1 MSDSRK
7 ILINESF
14 LSSSTSKKNR
24 KGGNVK
30 TKKDKPKS
38 VIKPNSL
45 KKTLLEKIKK
55 HQQHEKMT
63 KDEASRNE
71 SSRDESSREKS
82 DDSTKKDNQFHDSF
96 MNSLEYLNKLN
107 EKNKT
112 DKKNRTKRNKTMKNS
127 AMVGGSNDKPVPM
140 IQNPIGPLVLV
151 DLPMDFDRPYTV
163 PYTSPYTSPYINQQP
178 YVNNNGHFG
187 ETIIHTSSMNENPM
201 YGGNHIPVPYPIT
214 PVQVQPLPPGQP
226 IAHVQSV
233 QPMQPIPI
241 IQSRIPQVQSRPITP
256 DTPYGCLKGGNKP
269 TYRDYH
275 NKTLK
280 NKPITIETSNRH
292 NNNNNTAIVNTERKQ
307 KLAELKKSYKKI
319 RQKKRTTRKSTF
331 VLGKIGGKVSVLI
344 KNNATRRKVKREHG
358 LLKQKSIIEIKKHLY
373 DKNLLKLG
381 STAPNDV
388 LRTLYEQSILA
399 GDVTNTAND
408 VQIHNFMNK

>member
-14 LSSSTSKKNR
+14 LSSSSTSKKNR
-24 KGGNVK
+24 KGGKVK
-30 TKKDKPKS
+30 TRKEKPKS

-55 HQQHEKMT
+55 HQQHEKIT
-63 KDEASRNE
+63 KDE
-71 SSRDESSREKS
+71 SSRDKSDESSRDKS
-82 DDSTKKDNQFHDSF
+82 DDSTKKDNQFHDNF

-112 DKKNRTKRNKTMKNS
+112 SKKNRTKRNKSMKNGPV
-127 AMVGGSNDKPVPM
+127 VGGSNNKPVPM
-140 IQNPIGPLVLV
+140 IQNPSEPLVLV
-151 DLPMDFDRPYTV
+151 DLPMDFDSRHTV
-163 PYTSPYTSPYINQQP
+163 PQP
-178 YVNNNGHFG
+178 YVNNNDHFD
-187 ETIIHTSSMNENPM
+187 ETIIHTSTINENPI

-214 PVQVQPLPPGQP
+214 PVQ
-226 IAHVQSV
+226 I
-233 QPMQPIPI
+233 QPIPPVQQI
-241 IQSRIPQVQSRPITP
+241 PVIQSRIPLVQPIPQVQSIPITP
-256 DTPYGCLKGGNKP
+256 DTPYGCLKGGQKP
-269 TYRDYH
+269 TYRAYH

-280 NKPITIETSNRH
+280 NKPLTIETSNRH
-292 NNNNNTAIVNTERKQ
+292 NNNNNTPIVNTERKQ
-307 KLAELKKSYKKI
+307 KLAELQKSYKKI

-331 VLGKIGGKVSVLI
+331 VLGKVGGKVSVLI
-344 KNNATRRKVKREHG
+344 KNNATRRKVNREHG

-373 DKNLLKLG
+373 DKNLLKIG

-399 GDVTNTAND
+399 GDVTNIAND

>member
-14 LSSSTSKKNR
+14 LSSSSASKKSR
-24 KGGNVK
+24 KGGKVK
-30 TKKDKPKS
+30 TRKEKPKS

-55 HQQHEKMT
+55 HQQHEKIT
-63 KDEASRNE
+63 KDE
-71 SSRDESSREKS
+71 SSRDKSDESSRDKS
-82 DDSTKKDNQFHDSF
+82 DDSTKKDNQFHDNF

-112 DKKNRTKRNKTMKNS
+112 SKKNRTKRNKSMKNGPV
-127 AMVGGSNDKPVPM
+127 VGGSNNKPVPM
-140 IQNPIGPLVLV
+140 IQNPSEPLVLV
-151 DLPMDFDRPYTV
+151 DLPMDFDSRHTV
-163 PYTSPYTSPYINQQP
+163 PQP
-178 YVNNNGHFG
+178 YVNNNDHFD
-187 ETIIHTSSMNENPM
+187 ETIIHTSTINENPI

-214 PVQVQPLPPGQP
+214 PVQ
-226 IAHVQSV
+226 I
-233 QPMQPIPI
+233 QPIPPVQQI
-241 IQSRIPQVQSRPITP
+241 PVIQSRIPLVQPIPQVQSIPITP
-256 DTPYGCLKGGNKP
+256 DTPYGCLKGGQKP
-269 TYRDYH
+269 TYRAYH

-280 NKPITIETSNRH
+280 NKPLTIETSNRH
-292 NNNNNTAIVNTERKQ
+292 NNNNNTPIVNTERKQ
-307 KLAELKKSYKKI
+307 KLAELQKSYKKI

-331 VLGKIGGKVSVLI
+331 VLGKVGGKVSVLI
-344 KNNATRRKVKREHG
+344 KNNATRRKVNREHG

-373 DKNLLKLG
+373 DKNLLKIG

-399 GDVTNTAND
+399 GDVTNIAND

>member
-14 LSSSTSKKNR
+14 LSSSSASKKSR
-24 KGGNVK
+24 KGGKVK
-30 TKKDKPKS
+30 TRKEKPKS

-55 HQQHEKMT
+55 HQQHEKIT
-63 KDEASRNE
+63 NDE
-71 SSRDESSREKS
+71 SSRDKS
-82 DDSTKKDNQFHDSF
+82 DDSTKKDNQFHDNF

-112 DKKNRTKRNKTMKNS
+112 DKKNRTKRNKSMKNG
-127 AMVGGSNDKPVPM
+127 AVVGGSNNKPVPM
-140 IQNPIGPLVLV
+140 IQNPVGPLEPLVLV
-151 DLPMDFDRPYTV
+151 DLPMDFDSQHTV
-163 PYTSPYTSPYINQQP
+163 QQP

-187 ETIIHTSSMNENPM
+187 ETIIHTSSMSENPI
-201 YGGNHIPVPYPIT
+201 YGGANIPVPYPTT
-214 PVQVQPLPPGQP
+214 PVQIQP
-226 IAHVQSV
+226 IPPVHSV
-233 QPMQPIPI
+233 QPIQPIH
-241 IQSRIPQVQSRPITP
+241 QVQPMPITP
-256 DTPYGCLKGGNKP
+256 DTPYGCLKGGKKP
-269 TYRDYH
+269 TYRAYH

-280 NKPITIETSNRH
+280 NKPLTIETSNTH
-292 NNNNNTAIVNTERKQ
+292 NNTPIVNTERKQ
-307 KLAELKKSYKKI
+307 KLAELQKSYKKI

-331 VLGKIGGKVSVLI
+331 TLGKVGGKVSVLI

-373 DKNLLKLG
+373 DKHLLKIG

>member
-14 LSSSTSKKNR
+14 LSSSSASKKSR
-24 KGGNVK
+24 KGGKVK
-30 TKKDKPKS
+30 TRKEKPKS

-55 HQQHEKMT
+55 HQQHEKIT
-63 KDEASRNE
+63 KDEY
-71 SSRDESSREKS
+71 SRDKS
-82 DDSTKKDNQFHDSF
+82 DDSTKKDNQFHDNF

-112 DKKNRTKRNKTMKNS
+112 DKKNRTKRNKSMKNG
-127 AMVGGSNDKPVPM
+127 AVVGGSNNKPVPM
-140 IQNPIGPLVLV
+140 IQNPVGPLGPLEPLVLV
-151 DLPMDFDRPYTV
+151 DLPMDFDSRHTV
-163 PYTSPYTSPYINQQP
+163 PQP
-178 YVNNNGHFG
+178 YVNNNGNFG

-214 PVQVQPLPPGQP
+214 PVQ
-226 IAHVQSV
+226 
-233 QPMQPIPI
+233 MQPIPPVHSVQP
-241 IQSRIPQVQSRPITP
+241 IQPIHQVQPRPITP
-256 DTPYGCLKGGNKP
+256 DTPYGCLKGGKKP
-269 TYRDYH
+269 TYRAYH

-280 NKPITIETSNRH
+280 NKPLTIETSNRH
-292 NNNNNTAIVNTERKQ
+292 NNNNNNNNNTERKQ
-307 KLAELKKSYKKI
+307 KLAELQKSYKKI

-331 VLGKIGGKVSVLI
+331 VLGKVGGKVSVLI

-358 LLKQKSIIEIKKHLY
+358 LLRQKSIIEIKKHLY
-373 DKNLLKLG
+373 DKNLLKIG

>member
-7 ILINESF
+7 IVINESF
-14 LSSSTSKKNR
+14 LSSSSASKKSR
-24 KGGNVK
+24 KGGKVK
-30 TKKDKPKS
+30 TRKEKPKS

-63 KDEASRNE
+63 KDE
-71 SSRDESSREKS
+71 SSRDKS
-82 DDSTKKDNQFHDSF
+82 DDSTKKDNQFHDNF

-112 DKKNRTKRNKTMKNS
+112 SKKNRTKRNKSMKNG
-127 AMVGGSNDKPVPM
+127 AVVGGSNHKPAPL
-140 IQNPIGPLVLV
+140 IHNPIGPLEPLVLV
-151 DLPMDFDRPYTV
+151 DLPMDFDSQHTV
-163 PYTSPYTSPYINQQP
+163 PQP

-187 ETIIHTSSMNENPM
+187 ETIIHTSTMSENPM
-201 YGGNHIPVPYPIT
+201 YGGANIPTPYPIT
-214 PVQVQPLPPGQP
+214 PVQIQP
-226 IAHVQSV
+226 IPPVQSV
-233 QPMQPIPI
+233 QPAQPMQPIH
-241 IQSRIPQVQSRPITP
+241 QVQPIPPVQSIPITP
-256 DTPYGCLKGGNKP
+256 DAPYGCLKGGKKP
-269 TYRDYH
+269 TYRAYH

-280 NKPITIETSNRH
+280 NKPLTIETSNTH
-292 NNNNNTAIVNTERKQ
+292 NYTPIVNTERKQ

-331 VLGKIGGKVSVLI
+331 TLGKVGGKVSVLI

-373 DKNLLKLG
+373 DKHLLKIG

>member
-7 ILINESF
+7 IVINESF
-14 LSSSTSKKNR
+14 LSSSSASKKSR
-24 KGGNVK
+24 KGGKVK
-30 TKKDKPKS
+30 TRKEKPKS

-63 KDEASRNE
+63 KDE
-71 SSRDESSREKS
+71 SSRDKS
-82 DDSTKKDNQFHDSF
+82 DDSTQKDNQFHDNF

-112 DKKNRTKRNKTMKNS
+112 SKKNRTKRNKSMKNG
-127 AMVGGSNDKPVPM
+127 AVVGGSNHKPAPL
-140 IQNPIGPLVLV
+140 IHNPIGPLEPLVLV
-151 DLPMDFDRPYTV
+151 DLPMDFDSQHTV
-163 PYTSPYTSPYINQQP
+163 PQP

-187 ETIIHTSSMNENPM
+187 ETIIHTSTMSENPM
-201 YGGNHIPVPYPIT
+201 YGGANIPTPYPIT
-214 PVQVQPLPPGQP
+214 PVQIQP
-226 IAHVQSV
+226 IPPVQSV
-233 QPMQPIPI
+233 QPAQPMQPIH
-241 IQSRIPQVQSRPITP
+241 QVQPIPPVQSIPITP
-256 DTPYGCLKGGNKP
+256 DAPYGCLKGGKKP
-269 TYRDYH
+269 TYRAYH

-280 NKPITIETSNRH
+280 NKPLTIETSNTH
-292 NNNNNTAIVNTERKQ
+292 NYTPIVNTERKQ

-331 VLGKIGGKVSVLI
+331 TLGKVGGKVSVLI

-373 DKNLLKLG
+373 DKHLLKIG

>member
-7 ILINESF
+7 IVINESF
-14 LSSSTSKKNR
+14 LSSSSASKKSR
-24 KGGNVK
+24 KGGKVK
-30 TKKDKPKS
+30 TRKEKPKS

-63 KDEASRNE
+63 KDESSRDKSSRNE
-71 SSRDESSREKS
+71 S
-82 DDSTKKDNQFHDSF
+82 DDSTKKENQFHDNF

-107 EKNKT
+107 EKNKMS
-112 DKKNRTKRNKTMKNS
+112 KKNRTKRNKSMKNG
-127 AMVGGSNDKPVPM
+127 AVVGGSNHKPVSL
-140 IQNPIGPLVLV
+140 IQNPVEPLVLV
-151 DLPMDFDRPYTV
+151 DLPMDFDSRHTV
-163 PYTSPYTSPYINQQP
+163 PQP
-178 YVNNNGHFG
+178 YVNNNGNFG
-187 ETIIHTSSMNENPM
+187 ETIIHTSTMSENPI
-201 YGGNHIPVPYPIT
+201 YGGANIPPPYPTT
-214 PVQVQPLPPGQP
+214 PVQMQPMQP
-226 IAHVQSV
+226 IPPVESV
-233 QPMQPIPI
+233 QPMQPIH
-241 IQSRIPQVQSRPITP
+241 QVQPRPITP
-256 DTPYGCLKGGNKP
+256 DTPYGCLKGGKKP
-269 TYRDYH
+269 TYRAYH

-280 NKPITIETSNRH
+280 NKPLTIETSNTH
-292 NNNNNTAIVNTERKQ
+292 NNNAVIVNTERKQ

-331 VLGKIGGKVSVLI
+331 TLGKVGGKVSVLI

-373 DKNLLKLG
+373 DKNLLKIG

>member
-7 ILINESF
+7 IVINESF
-14 LSSSTSKKNR
+14 LSSSSASKKSR
-24 KGGNVK
+24 KGGKVK
-30 TKKDKPKS
+30 TRKEKPKS

-63 KDEASRNE
+63 KDE
-71 SSRDESSREKS
+71 SSRDKS
-82 DDSTKKDNQFHDSF
+82 DDSTKKDNQFHDNF

-112 DKKNRTKRNKTMKNS
+112 SKKNRTKRNKSMKNG
-127 AMVGGSNDKPVPM
+127 AVVGGSNHKPAPL
-140 IQNPIGPLVLV
+140 IHNPIGPLEPLVLV
-151 DLPMDFDRPYTV
+151 DLPMDFDSQHTV
-163 PYTSPYTSPYINQQP
+163 PQP

-187 ETIIHTSSMNENPM
+187 ETIIHTSTMSENPM
-201 YGGNHIPVPYPIT
+201 YGGANIPPPYPIT
-214 PVQVQPLPPGQP
+214 PVQIQP
-226 IAHVQSV
+226 IPPVQSV
-233 QPMQPIPI
+233 QPMQPMQP
-241 IQSRIPQVQSRPITP
+241 IPQVQPIPPVQSIPITP
-256 DTPYGCLKGGNKP
+256 DAPYGCLKGGKKP
-269 TYRDYH
+269 TYRAYH

-280 NKPITIETSNRH
+280 NKPITIETSNTH
-292 NNNNNTAIVNTERKQ
+292 NNNTAIVNTERKQ

-331 VLGKIGGKVSVLI
+331 TLGKVGGKVSVLI

-373 DKNLLKLG
+373 DKHLLKIG

-408 VQIHNFMNK
+408 VQIHNFLNK

>member
-1 MSDSRK
+1 MSDSKK

-14 LSSSTSKKNR
+14 LSSSASKKNR
-24 KGGNVK
+24 KGGKVK
-30 TKKDKPKS
+30 TKKEKPKS

-63 KDEASRNE
+63 KDESSRNE
-71 SSRDESSREKS
+71 SSRDKSSRDKSSRNEYSRNEYSRDKS

-107 EKNKT
+107 EKNRT
-112 DKKNRTKRNKTMKNS
+112 DKKNRTKRNKSMKNG
-127 AMVGGSNDKPVPM
+127 AVVGGSNNKPVPM
-140 IQNPIGPLVLV
+140 IQNPVGPLEPLVLV
-151 DLPMDFDRPYTV
+151 DLPMDFDSRHTV
-163 PYTSPYTSPYINQQP
+163 PQP
-178 YVNNNGHFG
+178 YVNNNGNFG
-187 ETIIHTSSMNENPM
+187 ETIIHTSSMNENPI
-201 YGGNHIPVPYPIT
+201 YGGANIPPPYPTT
-214 PVQVQPLPPGQP
+214 PVQIQPMQP
-226 IAHVQSV
+226 IPSV
-233 QPMQPIPI
+233 QPMQPIH
-241 IQSRIPQVQSRPITP
+241 QVQPMPITP
-256 DTPYGCLKGGNKP
+256 DTPYGCLKGGKKP
-269 TYRDYH
+269 TYRAYH

-280 NKPITIETSNRH
+280 NKPLTIETSNRH
-292 NNNNNTAIVNTERKQ
+292 NNTPIVNTERKQ

-331 VLGKIGGKVSVLI
+331 VLGKVGGKVSVLI

-358 LLKQKSIIEIKKHLY
+358 LLRQKSIIEIKKHLY
-373 DKNLLKLG
+373 DKNLLKIG

>member
-7 ILINESF
+7 IVINESF
-14 LSSSTSKKNR
+14 LSSSSASKKSR
-24 KGGNVK
+24 KGGKVK
-30 TKKDKPKS
+30 TRKEKPKS

-63 KDEASRNE
+63 KDE
-71 SSRDESSREKS
+71 SSRDKS
-82 DDSTKKDNQFHDSF
+82 DDSTKKDNQFHDNF

-112 DKKNRTKRNKTMKNS
+112 SKKNRTKRNKSMKNG
-127 AMVGGSNDKPVPM
+127 AVVGGSNHKPAPL
-140 IQNPIGPLVLV
+140 IHNPIGPLEPLVLV
-151 DLPMDFDRPYTV
+151 DLPMDFDSQHTV
-163 PYTSPYTSPYINQQP
+163 PQP

-187 ETIIHTSSMNENPM
+187 ETIIHTSTMSENPM
-201 YGGNHIPVPYPIT
+201 YGGANIPPPYPIT
-214 PVQVQPLPPGQP
+214 PVQIQP
-226 IAHVQSV
+226 IPPVQSV
-233 QPMQPIPI
+233 QPMQPMQP
-241 IQSRIPQVQSRPITP
+241 IPQVQPIPPVQSIPITP
-256 DTPYGCLKGGNKP
+256 DAPYGCLKGGKKP
-269 TYRDYH
+269 TYRAYH

-280 NKPITIETSNRH
+280 NKPITIETSNTH
-292 NNNNNTAIVNTERKQ
+292 NNNNNNNNNNNAAIANTERKQ

-331 VLGKIGGKVSVLI
+331 TLGKVGGKVSVLI

-373 DKNLLKLG
+373 DKHLLKIG

>member
-7 ILINESF
+7 IVINESF
-14 LSSSTSKKNR
+14 LSSSSASKKSR
-24 KGGNVK
+24 KGGKVK
-30 TKKDKPKS
+30 TRKEKPKS

-63 KDEASRNE
+63 KDE
-71 SSRDESSREKS
+71 SSRDKS
-82 DDSTKKDNQFHDSF
+82 DDSTKKDNQFHDNF

-112 DKKNRTKRNKTMKNS
+112 SKKNRTKRNKSMKNG
-127 AMVGGSNDKPVPM
+127 AVVGGSNHKPAPL
-140 IQNPIGPLVLV
+140 IQNPIGPLEPLVLV
-151 DLPMDFDRPYTV
+151 DLPMDFDSPHTNPHTNPHTV
-163 PYTSPYTSPYINQQP
+163 QQP
-178 YVNNNGHFG
+178 HVNNNGHFD
-187 ETIIHTSSMNENPM
+187 ETIIHTSTMSENPM
-201 YGGNHIPVPYPIT
+201 YGGANIPPPYPIT
-214 PVQVQPLPPGQP
+214 PVQIQHIPP
-226 IAHVQSV
+226 VQSV
-233 QPMQPIPI
+233 QPVQPMQPMQPIH
-241 IQSRIPQVQSRPITP
+241 QVQPRPITP
-256 DTPYGCLKGGNKP
+256 DTPYGCLKGGKKP
-269 TYRDYH
+269 TYRAYH

-280 NKPITIETSNRH
+280 NKPITIETSNTH
-292 NNNNNTAIVNTERKQ
+292 NNNTAIVNTERKQ

-373 DKNLLKLG
+373 DKNLLKIG

-408 VQIHNFMNK
+408 VQIHNFLNK

>member
-7 ILINESF
+7 IVINESF
-14 LSSSTSKKNR
+14 LSSSSASKKSR
-24 KGGNVK
+24 KGGKVK
-30 TKKDKPKS
+30 TRKEKPKS

-63 KDEASRNE
+63 KDE
-71 SSRDESSREKS
+71 SSRDKS
-82 DDSTKKDNQFHDSF
+82 DDSTKKDNQFHDNF

-112 DKKNRTKRNKTMKNS
+112 SKKNRTKRNKSMKNG
-127 AMVGGSNDKPVPM
+127 AVVGGSNHKPAPL
-140 IQNPIGPLVLV
+140 IQNPIGPLEPLVSV
-151 DLPMDFDRPYTV
+151 DLPMDFDSPHTNPHTV
-163 PYTSPYTSPYINQQP
+163 QQP
-178 YVNNNGHFG
+178 HVNNNGHFD
-187 ETIIHTSSMNENPM
+187 ETIIHTSTMSENPI
-201 YGGNHIPVPYPIT
+201 YGGANIPPPYPIT
-214 PVQVQPLPPGQP
+214 PVQIQHIPPVHSAQP
-226 IAHVQSV
+226 IQPIPPVQSV
-233 QPMQPIPI
+233 QPMQPIH
-241 IQSRIPQVQSRPITP
+241 QVQPRPITP
-256 DTPYGCLKGGNKP
+256 DTPYGCLKGGKKP
-269 TYRDYH
+269 TYRAYH

-280 NKPITIETSNRH
+280 NKPITIETSNTH
-292 NNNNNTAIVNTERKQ
+292 NNNNNAAIANTERKQ

-373 DKNLLKLG
+373 DKNLLKIG

-408 VQIHNFMNK
+408 VQIHNFLNK

>member
-14 LSSSTSKKNR
+14 LSSSSASKKSR
-24 KGGNVK
+24 KGGKVK
-30 TKKDKPKS
+30 TRKEKPKS

-55 HQQHEKMT
+55 HQQHEKIT
-63 KDEASRNE
+63 KDE
-71 SSRDESSREKS
+71 SSRDKS
-82 DDSTKKDNQFHDSF
+82 DDSTKKDNQFHDNF

-112 DKKNRTKRNKTMKNS
+112 DKKNRTKRNKSMKNG
-127 AMVGGSNDKPVPM
+127 AVVGGSNNKPVPM
-140 IQNPIGPLVLV
+140 IQNPVGPLGPLEPLVLV
-151 DLPMDFDRPYTV
+151 DLPMDFDSRHTV
-163 PYTSPYTSPYINQQP
+163 PQP
-178 YVNNNGHFG
+178 YVNNNGNFG

-214 PVQVQPLPPGQP
+214 PVQ
-226 IAHVQSV
+226 I
-233 QPMQPIPI
+233 QPIPPAQQI
-241 IQSRIPQVQSRPITP
+241 PVIQSRIPLVQPIPQVHSRPITP
-256 DTPYGCLKGGNKP
+256 DTPYGCLKGGKKP
-269 TYRDYH
+269 TYRAYH

-280 NKPITIETSNRH
+280 NKPLTIETSNRH
-292 NNNNNTAIVNTERKQ
+292 NNNNNHNNTSIVNTERKQ
-307 KLAELKKSYKKI
+307 KLAELQKSYKKI

-331 VLGKIGGKVSVLI
+331 VLGKVGGKVSVLI

-358 LLKQKSIIEIKKHLY
+358 LLRQKSIIEIKKHLY
-373 DKNLLKLG
+373 DKNLLKIG

>member
-14 LSSSTSKKNR
+14 LSSSSASKKSR
-24 KGGNVK
+24 KGGKVK
-30 TKKDKPKS
+30 TRKEKPKS

-55 HQQHEKMT
+55 HQQHEKIT
-63 KDEASRNE
+63 KDE
-71 SSRDESSREKS
+71 SSRDKS
-82 DDSTKKDNQFHDSF
+82 DDSTKKDNQFHDNF

-112 DKKNRTKRNKTMKNS
+112 DKKNRIKRNKSMKNG
-127 AMVGGSNDKPVPM
+127 AVVGGSNNKPVPM
-140 IQNPIGPLVLV
+140 IQNPVGPLEPLVLV
-151 DLPMDFDRPYTV
+151 DLPMDFDSQHTV
-163 PYTSPYTSPYINQQP
+163 QQP

-187 ETIIHTSSMNENPM
+187 ETIIHTSSMSENPI
-201 YGGNHIPVPYPIT
+201 YGGANIPVPYPTT
-214 PVQVQPLPPGQP
+214 PVQIQP
-226 IAHVQSV
+226 IPPVHSV
-233 QPMQPIPI
+233 QPIQPIH
-241 IQSRIPQVQSRPITP
+241 QVQPMPITP
-256 DTPYGCLKGGNKP
+256 DTPYGCLKGGKKP
-269 TYRDYH
+269 TYRAYH

-280 NKPITIETSNRH
+280 NKPLTIETSNTH
-292 NNNNNTAIVNTERKQ
+292 NNTPIVNTERKQ
-307 KLAELKKSYKKI
+307 KLAELQKSYKKI

-331 VLGKIGGKVSVLI
+331 TLGKVGGKVSVLI

-373 DKNLLKLG
+373 DKHLLKIG

>member
-71 SSRDESSREKS
+71 SSRHEFVRDKS
-82 DDSTKKDNQFHDSF
+82 DNPTKNDNQFHDNF

-107 EKNKT
+107 EKNRT
-112 DKKNRTKRNKTMKNS
+112 DKKNRTKRNKSMKNG
-127 AMVGGSNDKPVPM
+127 AVVGGSNNKPVPM
-140 IQNPIGPLVLV
+140 IQSPVEPLVLV
-151 DLPMDFDRPYTV
+151 DLPMDFDNRHTV
-163 PYTSPYTSPYINQQP
+163 QQP

-187 ETIIHTSSMNENPM
+187 ETIIHTSTMNENPM
-201 YGGNHIPVPYPIT
+201 YGGANIPVPYPIT
-214 PVQVQPLPPGQP
+214 PVQTIIP
-226 IAHVQSV
+226 I
-233 QPMQPIPI
+233 QPIPQVQPI
-241 IQSRIPQVQSRPITP
+241 HHVQPIPQIQSRPITT
-256 DTPYGCLKGGNKP
+256 DTPYGCLKGGKKP
-269 TYRDYH
+269 TYRIYH

-280 NKPITIETSNRH
+280 NKPLTIETSNRH
-292 NNNNNTAIVNTERKQ
+292 TNNNTSIVNTERKQ

-331 VLGKIGGKVSVLI
+331 TLGKVGGKVSVLI

-358 LLKQKSIIEIKKHLY
+358 LLKQKSIVEIKKHLY
-373 DKNLLKLG
+373 DKNLLKIG
-381 STAPNDV
+381 SAAPNDV

>member
-1 MSDSRK
+1 MSDSKK

-14 LSSSTSKKNR
+14 LSSSSTSKKSR
-24 KGGNVK
+24 KGGKVK
-30 TKKDKPKS
+30 TRKEKPKS

-55 HQQHEKMT
+55 HQQHEKIT
-63 KDEASRNE
+63 KDE
-71 SSRDESSREKS
+71 SSRDKS
-82 DDSTKKDNQFHDSF
+82 DDSTKKDNQFHDNF

-112 DKKNRTKRNKTMKNS
+112 DKKNRTKRNKSMKNG
-127 AMVGGSNDKPVPM
+127 AVVGGSNNKPVPM
-140 IQNPIGPLVLV
+140 IQNPIGPLEPLVLV
-151 DLPMDFDRPYTV
+151 DLPMDFDSRHTV
-163 PYTSPYTSPYINQQP
+163 PQP
-178 YVNNNGHFG
+178 YVNNNGNFG
-187 ETIIHTSSMNENPM
+187 ETIIHTSTMSENPI
-201 YGGNHIPVPYPIT
+201 YGGANIPPPYPTT
-214 PVQVQPLPPGQP
+214 PVQ
-226 IAHVQSV
+226 I
-233 QPMQPIPI
+233 QPMQPIPPVESVQP
-241 IQSRIPQVQSRPITP
+241 IQPIHQVQPRPITP
-256 DTPYGCLKGGNKP
+256 DTPYGCLKGGKKP
-269 TYRDYH
+269 TYRAYH

-280 NKPITIETSNRH
+280 NKPLTIETSNIH
-292 NNNNNTAIVNTERKQ
+292 NNNKNNNNNTERKQ
-307 KLAELKKSYKKI
+307 KLAELQKSYKKI

-331 VLGKIGGKVSVLI
+331 VLGKVGGKVSVLI

-358 LLKQKSIIEIKKHLY
+358 LLRQKSIIEIKKHLY
-373 DKNLLKLG
+373 DKNLLKIG

>member
-14 LSSSTSKKNR
+14 LSSSSASKKSR
-24 KGGNVK
+24 KGGKVK
-30 TKKDKPKS
+30 TRKEKPKS

-55 HQQHEKMT
+55 HQQHEKIT
-63 KDEASRNE
+63 KDE
-71 SSRDESSREKS
+71 SSRDKS
-82 DDSTKKDNQFHDSF
+82 DDSTKKDNQFHDNF

-112 DKKNRTKRNKTMKNS
+112 SKKNRTKRNKSMKNG
-127 AMVGGSNDKPVPM
+127 AVVGGSNHKPAPL
-140 IQNPIGPLVLV
+140 IQNPIGPLEPLVSV
-151 DLPMDFDRPYTV
+151 DLPMDFDSPHTNPHTV
-163 PYTSPYTSPYINQQP
+163 QQP

-187 ETIIHTSSMNENPM
+187 ETIIHTSTMGENPM
-201 YGGNHIPVPYPIT
+201 YGGANIPPPYPIT
-214 PVQVQPLPPGQP
+214 PVQIQPSNPSVQLVQP
-226 IAHVQSV
+226 V
-233 QPMQPIPI
+233 QPMQPMQHIH
-241 IQSRIPQVQSRPITP
+241 QVQPRPITP
-256 DTPYGCLKGGNKP
+256 DTPYGCLKGGKKP
-269 TYRDYH
+269 TYRAYH

-280 NKPITIETSNRH
+280 NKPITIETSNTH
-292 NNNNNTAIVNTERKQ
+292 NNNTAIANTERKQ

-331 VLGKIGGKVSVLI
+331 TLGKVGGKVSVLI

-373 DKNLLKLG
+373 DKNLLKIG